1 MNDESTITYLEGLDR
16 QLKRLRNGLEC
27 ESDRLEDILSCLD
40 RKCLGALTGEA
51 QDIYKSVHD
60 FLTRMKKNKEAET

>member
-40 RKCLGALTGEA
+40 RKCLGALAVEA
-51 QDIYKSVHD
+51 EDIYASVHD
-60 FLTRMKKNKEAET
+60 FLARMKKNKEA

>member
-16 QLKRLRNGLEC
+16 QLNRLRNGLAC
-27 ESDRLEDILSCLD
+27 ESERHKYILSCLD
-40 RKCLGALTGEA
+40 KNCLDALAVEA
-51 QDIYKSVHD
+51 EDIYASVHD